1 MKSTIIEGVEYKLTP
16 IKKENK
22 TIALFILTMP
32 KTIHGMV
39 NGLEKEIYMP
49 IRRLH
54 LDVESQSIQI

>member
-1 MKSTIIEGVEYKLTP
+1 MKSTIIDGVEYKLTP
-16 IKKENK
+16 IKKQ
-22 TIALFILTMP
+22 IRQSLYLSSLCP
-32 KTIHGMV
+32 KIIHGMV